1 MLKVAVD
8 VLAAGGIV
16 VYPTDTT
23 YAVACHIGDKK
34 ALDRII
40 ALRRLSKRHKFTL
53 ACRDLSELGMYA
65 RVDNV
70 GYRLL
75 KRYTPGPFTF
85 VLRATREVPRRLL
98 DQKRRTIGIRVPDN
112 AVAQGLLGVMA
123 APLMSTTLRLPD
135 AEFPLT
141 DAQEILAR
149 VGKLVDVVLDGG
161 PCGVEGST
169 VVDLTSPMPE
179 ILRQG
184 VGVLELGAA

>member
-1 MLKVAVD
+1 
-8 VLAAGGIV
+8 
-16 VYPTDTT
+16 
-23 YAVACHIGDKK
+23 
-34 ALDRII
+34 
-40 ALRRLSKRHKFTL
+40 
-53 ACRDLSELGMYA
+53 
-65 RVDNV
+65 VDNV

-112 AVAQGLLGVMA
+112 AVAQGLLGVMG